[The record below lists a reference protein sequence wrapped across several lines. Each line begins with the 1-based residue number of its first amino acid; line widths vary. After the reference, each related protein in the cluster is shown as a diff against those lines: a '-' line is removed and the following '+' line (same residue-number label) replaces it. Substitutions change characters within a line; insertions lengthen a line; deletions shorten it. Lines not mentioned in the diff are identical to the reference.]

1 MPAQIFTVECGIVDR
16 HILHLPEGILRSDF
30 GIAQLHILHILEN
43 VFAVAFQSVYTD
55 VAAEHKRISSS
66 MQFQIFDVQI
76 LATPEHF
83 ISIVHLYV
91 LDFDV
96 VHLAEHFGGVDT
108 CIGHFQMV
116 GVPQCRT
123 SAYIEKATVNNETM
137 HVPERVVSFE
147 PAINGFDVAA
157 FLDGRLPGTDDDVLQ
172 SEIM

>member
-1 MPAQIFTVECGIVDR
+1 
-16 HILHLPEGILRSDF
+16 
-30 GIAQLHILHILEN
+30 
-43 VFAVAFQSVYTD
+43 
-55 VAAEHKRISSS
+55 

-116 GVPQCRT
+116 GVP
-123 SAYIEKATVNNETM
+123 
-137 HVPERVVSFE
+137 
-147 PAINGFDVAA
+147 
-157 FLDGRLPGTDDDVLQ
+157 
-172 SEIM
+172 